1 MKLSQLKAII
11 IFFTIVYQFMNITRI
26 LTKIQDYFNGKV
38 NTILMPF
45 QPAITCLYS
54 LSSCSCSPENHT
66 KGVSSIR
73 KRELLK
79 ERQLLHKSRVYCQH
93 ISSMAPEFS
102 TEREKEGILNV
113 VCKVYNPINDERN
126 TDTIIVLL
134 SQQNTFQESVFS
146 MKPTKSH
153 Q

>member
-1 MKLSQLKAII
+1 
-11 IFFTIVYQFMNITRI
+11 
-26 LTKIQDYFNGKV
+26 
-38 NTILMPF
+38 
-45 QPAITCLYS
+45 
-54 LSSCSCSPENHT
+54 
-66 KGVSSIR
+66 
-73 KRELLK
+73 
-79 ERQLLHKSRVYCQH
+79 
-93 ISSMAPEFS
+93 MAPEFS

>member
-1 MKLSQLKAII
+1 
-11 IFFTIVYQFMNITRI
+11 
-26 LTKIQDYFNGKV
+26 
-38 NTILMPF
+38 
-45 QPAITCLYS
+45 
-54 LSSCSCSPENHT
+54 
-66 KGVSSIR
+66 
-73 KRELLK
+73 
-79 ERQLLHKSRVYCQH
+79 
-93 ISSMAPEFS
+93 MAPEFS

-134 SQQNTFQESVFS
+134 LQLTMFQECVFS